1 MLKKILSPETCGKC
15 RVCCVFD
22 RDDIWEI
29 PLISK
34 KLHQNISATRPELK
48 MSERGESSYVF
59 DMEFKDNG
67 LTYCPALSDTGCT
80 LGENKP
86 FDCMIW
92 PFRAMKKGDDIV
104 ITISPVCSSVDPNSP
119 DVKALAEELA
129 PVIFSEAEKNPD
141 IIKEYIDGY
150 PIAAIKARP

>member
-29 PLISK
+29 PLISE
-34 KLHQNISATRPELK
+34 KLHQNISAIRPELK

-92 PFRAMKKGDDIV
+92 PLRAMKKGDEIV
-104 ITISPVCSSVDPNSP
+104 ITISPVCSSVDPNNP

-129 PVIFSEAEKNPD
+129 PIIFSEAEKNPD
-141 IIKEYIDGY
+141 IIKEYIEGY

>member
-29 PLISK
+29 PLISES
-34 KLHQNISATRPELK
+34 LHKNISESRPELK
-48 MSERGESSYVF
+48 MTGRGKYSYVF
-59 DMEFKDNG
+59 DMEFKDDG
-67 LTYCPALSDTGCT
+67 LTYCPALSETGCT

-92 PFRAMKKGDDIV
+92 PFRAMKKGDETV
-104 ITISPVCSSVDPNSP
+104 ITISPVCESIDPGNA
-119 DVKALAEELA
+119 DVRALAEELA
-129 PVIFSEAEKNPD
+129 PIIFAEAEKNPD
-141 IIKEYIDGY
+141 IIKEYIEGY